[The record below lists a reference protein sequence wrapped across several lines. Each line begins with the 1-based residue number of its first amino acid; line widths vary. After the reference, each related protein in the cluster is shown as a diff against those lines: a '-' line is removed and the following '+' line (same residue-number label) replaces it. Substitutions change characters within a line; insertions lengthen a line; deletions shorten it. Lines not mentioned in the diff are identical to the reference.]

1 MTFPE
6 ACEALS
12 KGREFMALLP
22 NGPQLVLSARLE
34 LKDMRAGKPRRY
46 VGKFSD
52 YVSIEWR
59 VFTREQLQRLAQQAA
74 AERQG

>member
-6 ACEALS
+6 ACESLA
-12 KGREFMALLP
+12 KGREFMAILP
-22 NGPQLVLSARLE
+22 GGPQLVMTDRLQ
-34 LKDMRAGKPRRY
+34 LNDMRGGKPRRY
-46 VGKFSD
+46 VGKLAD

-74 AERQG
+74 EQGNG